1 MANIHD
7 VARVAGVSIS
17 TVSYALSGKRPIGEK
32 TRLRIDEAV
41 RELDYMPNAAGR
53 MLGGTRTR
61 IFALTAPLRNDTYA
75 PAHMAFVLAV
85 VTAARAHDYDVL
97 LLTEDEATGGLR
109 RVSSSRLVDGI
120 IVLDVSVNDERA
132 DLVRS
137 LGVPAALIGV
147 PGNAEG
153 LVCVDLDF
161 EAAAALAVDRLVDAG
176 HTSLALLGHPRA
188 VYERG
193 SNFPM
198 RFRDG
203 FLARAAERGV
213 PAVFTMVEKDSPQ
226 IRAALGGV
234 LDGAPGG
241 AEGAATD
248 SVHRGATGGVHNGAP
263 GSAHAP
269 TGIVVHAEEGVHKV
283 ILEEIAHRGLS
294 IPADLSV
301 IAGVPTFDTS
311 SFTPALDSI
320 PLIPVDSCVRAVEL
334 AVQQLDGTVEP
345 RVELVAPKYRD
356 HGSVAAPRPG
366 S

>member
-32 TRLRIDEAV
+32 TRRRIDEAV

-53 MLGGTRTR
+53 MLAGTRTR
-61 IFALTAPLRNDTYA
+61 IFALTAPLRSDTYA

-85 VTAARAHDYDVL
+85 ATAARKYDYDVL
-97 LLTEDEATGGLR
+97 LLTEDEATDGLH

-120 IVLDVSVNDERA
+120 IVLDVSLHDERA
-132 DLVRS
+132 DLVRT

-147 PGNAEG
+147 PADTEG

-176 HTSLALLGHPRA
+176 HRSLALLGHPSV
-188 VYERG
+188 VYDRG

-203 FLARAAERGV
+203 FLRRAAERGAH
-213 PAVFTMVEKDSPQ
+213 AVFSMVEKDGSHV
-226 IRAALGGV
+226 RAALAGV
-234 LDGAPGG
+234 LDADP
-241 AEGAATD
+241 
-248 SVHRGATGGVHNGAP
+248 
-263 GSAHAP
+263 AP
-269 TGIVVHAEEGVHKV
+269 TGVVVHAEEGVHKAV
-283 ILEEIAHRGLS
+283 LEAVAARGLS
-294 IPADLSV
+294 VPQDLSV

-311 SFTPALDSI
+311 GFTPPLDSI
-320 PLIPVDSCVRAVEL
+320 PLIPADSCTRAVEL

>member
-32 TRLRIDEAV
+32 TRLRIDQAV

-53 MLGGTRTR
+53 MLAGTRTR
-61 IFALTAPLRNDTYA
+61 IFALTAPLRSDTYT

-85 VTAARAHDYDVL
+85 ATAARQYDYDVL
-97 LLTEDEATGGLR
+97 LLTEDEATDGLR

-120 IVLDVSVNDERA
+120 IVLDVSINDERA
-132 DLVRS
+132 DLVRA

-176 HTSLALLGHPRA
+176 HASLALLGHPQA

-193 SNFPM
+193 SNFPT

-203 FLARAAERGV
+203 FLRRASERGV
-213 PAVFTMVEKDSPQ
+213 DARFSMMEKDAPDVRS
-226 IRAALGGV
+226 ALFGV
-234 LDGAPGG
+234 LDADP
-241 AEGAATD
+241 
-248 SVHRGATGGVHNGAP
+248 
-263 GSAHAP
+263 AP
-269 TGIVVHAEEGVHKV
+269 TGLVVHAEEGVHKV
-283 ILEEIAHRGLS
+283 VLEAIAGRGLS
-294 IPADLSV
+294 VPRDLSV

-311 SFTPALDSI
+311 GFTPPLDSI
-320 PLIPVDSCVRAVEL
+320 PLIPADTCTRAVEL
-334 AVQQLDGTVEP
+334 AVRQLDGTVAP
-345 RVELVAPKYRD
+345 RVELVAPTYRE
-356 HGSVAAPRPG
+356 HGSVAAPRRG

>member
-53 MLGGTRTR
+53 MLAGTRTR
-61 IFALTAPLRNDTYA
+61 IFALTAPLRSDTYA
-75 PAHMAFVLAV
+75 PAHMAFVLSV
-85 VTAARAHDYDVL
+85 VTAARKYDYDVL
-97 LLTEDEATGGLR
+97 LLTEDEATDGLR

-120 IVLDVSVNDERA
+120 IVLDVSMNDERA

-147 PGNAEG
+147 PRNAEG

-161 EAAAALAVDRLVDAG
+161 EAAAGLAVDRLVDAG
-176 HTSLALLGHPRA
+176 HTSLALLGHPAA

-203 FLARAAERGV
+203 FLRRAAEREV
-213 PAVFTMVEKDSPQ
+213 AASFTMVEKE
-226 IRAALGGV
+226 AAQVRSALAEL
-234 LDGAPGG
+234 LDA
-241 AEGAATD
+241 D
-248 SVHRGATGGVHNGAP
+248 Q
-263 GSAHAP
+263 AP
-269 TGIVVHAEEGVHKV
+269 TGLVVHGEEGVHKTLLDAV
-283 ILEEIAHRGLS
+283 AGRGLS
-294 IPADLSV
+294 IPGDLSI

-311 SFTPALDSI
+311 AFTPPLNVI
-320 PLIPVDSCVRAVEL
+320 PLIPADSCTRAVEL
-334 AVQQLDGTVEP
+334 AVQQLDGAVAP
-345 RVELVAPKYRD
+345 RVELVAPRYRD

-366 S
+366 P

>member
-41 RELDYMPNAAGR
+41 RELDYTPNAAGR
-53 MLGGTRTR
+53 MLAGTRTR
-61 IFALTAPLRNDTYA
+61 IFALTAPLRSDTYA

-85 VTAARAHDYDVL
+85 ATAARKYDYDVL
-97 LLTEDEATGGLR
+97 LLTEDEATDGLR

-120 IVLDVSVNDERA
+120 IVLDVSINDERA
-132 DLVRS
+132 ELVRS

-147 PGNAEG
+147 PGNADG

-176 HTSLALLGHPRA
+176 HTSLALLGHPEV

-193 SNFPM
+193 SNFPT

-203 FLARAAERGV
+203 FLRRAAERGV
-213 PAVFTMVEKDSPQ
+213 AARFTTTEKDPPEV
-226 IRAALGGV
+226 RAALSGI
-234 LDGAPGG
+234 LDGAP
-241 AEGAATD
+241 D
-248 SVHRGATGGVHNGAP
+248 ATGL
-263 GSAHAP
+263 
-269 TGIVVHAEEGVHKV
+269 VVHAEEGVHKAV
-283 ILEEIAHRGLS
+283 LEAVAGRGLS
-294 IPADLSV
+294 VPGDLSV
-301 IAGVPTFDTS
+301 IAGAPTFDTS
-311 SFTPALDSI
+311 AFTPPLDVI
-320 PLIPVDSCVRAVEL
+320 PLIPADTCTRAVEL
-334 AVQQLDGTVEP
+334 AVQQLDGTVAP
-345 RVELVAPKYRD
+345 RVELVAPTYRE

>member
-32 TRLRIDEAV
+32 TRKRIDDAV
-41 RELDYMPNAAGR
+41 LKLNYMPNAAGR
-53 MLGGTRTR
+53 MLAGTRTR
-61 IFALTAPLRNDTYA
+61 IFALTAPLRSDTYA

-85 VTAARAHDYDVL
+85 VTAARRFDYDVL
-97 LLTEDEATGGLR
+97 LLTEDEAIEGLQ

-120 IVLDVSVNDERA
+120 IVLDVSIADERA

-137 LGVPAALIGV
+137 LNVPAALIGV

-161 EAAAALAVDRLVDAG
+161 EGAAALAVDRLVDAG
-176 HTSLALLGHPRA
+176 HVSIALLGHPQA

-193 SNFPM
+193 SNFHA

-203 FLARAAERGV
+203 FLRRAAEQGV
-213 PAVFTMVEKDSPQ
+213 EGVFVMVEKEAPQ
-226 IRAALGGV
+226 VRAALDGV
-234 LDGAPGG
+234 LDSGFG
-241 AEGAATD
+241 
-248 SVHRGATGGVHNGAP
+248 VTGLVL
-263 GSAHAP
+263 
-269 TGIVVHAEEGVHKV
+269 HAEEGVHKV
-283 ILEEIAHRGLS
+283 ILEALAIRGLS
-294 IPADLSV
+294 VPGDVSV

-311 SFTPALDSI
+311 QFDPPLDAI
-320 PLIPVDSCVRAVEL
+320 PLVPTDSCTRAVEL
-334 AVQQLDGTVEP
+334 AVQQLDHIIDP
-345 RVELVAPKYRD
+345 RVELIAPKYRS

>member
-32 TRLRIDEAV
+32 TRRRIDEAV

-53 MLGGTRTR
+53 MLAGTRTR
-61 IFALTAPLRNDTYA
+61 IFALTAPLRSDTYA

-85 VTAARAHDYDVL
+85 ATAARKYDYDVL
-97 LLTEDEATGGLR
+97 LLTEDEATDGLH

-120 IVLDVSVNDERA
+120 IVLDVSLHDERA

-147 PGNAEG
+147 PADTEG

-176 HTSLALLGHPRA
+176 HQSLAILGHPPM

-203 FLARAAERGV
+203 FLRRAAERGV
-213 PAVFTMVEKDSPQ
+213 RASFSMVEKDAPHV
-226 IRAALGGV
+226 RTALAGV
-234 LDGAPGG
+234 LDADP
-241 AEGAATD
+241 
-248 SVHRGATGGVHNGAP
+248 
-263 GSAHAP
+263 AP
-269 TGIVVHAEEGVHKV
+269 TGVVVHADEGVHKAV
-283 ILEEIAHRGLS
+283 LEAIAARGLS
-294 IPADLSV
+294 VPDDLSV

-311 SFTPALDSI
+311 GFTPPLDAI
-320 PLIPVDSCVRAVEL
+320 PLIPADSCTRAVEL

>member
-53 MLGGTRTR
+53 MLAGTRTR
-61 IFALTAPLRNDTYA
+61 IFALTAPLRSDTYA

-85 VTAARAHDYDVL
+85 VTAARAFDYDVL
-97 LLTEDEATGGLR
+97 LLTEDEAVDGLR

-120 IVLDVSVNDERA
+120 IVLDVSVEDERA

-147 PGNAEG
+147 PGDAAG

-176 HTSLALLGHPRA
+176 HASVALLGHPSA

-193 SNFPM
+193 SNFPV

-213 PAVFTMVEKDSPQ
+213 AASFSMVEKDAPE
-226 IRAALGGV
+226 IRQAVSAI
-234 LDGAPGG
+234 LDADP
-241 AEGAATD
+241 A
-248 SVHRGATGGVHNGAP
+248 VTGL
-263 GSAHAP
+263 
-269 TGIVVHAEEGVHKV
+269 VVHAEEGVHTT
-283 ILEEIAHRGLS
+283 ILEAVAGRGLS

-311 SFTPALDSI
+311 SFTPPLDVI
-320 PLIPVDSCVRAVEL
+320 PLIPADSCVRAVEL
-334 AVQQLDGTVEP
+334 AVQQLEGPIEP

-366 S
+366 G

>member
-32 TRLRIDEAV
+32 TRRRIDEAV

-53 MLGGTRTR
+53 MLAGTRTR
-61 IFALTAPLRNDTYA
+61 IFALTAPLRSDTYA

-85 VTAARAHDYDVL
+85 ATAARKYDYDVL
-97 LLTEDEATGGLR
+97 LLTEDEATDGLH

-120 IVLDVSVNDERA
+120 IVLDVSLHDERA

-147 PGNAEG
+147 PADTEG

-161 EAAAALAVDRLVDAG
+161 EAAAGLAVDRLVDAG
-176 HTSLALLGHPRA
+176 HRSLALLGHPPM

-203 FLARAAERGV
+203 FLRRAADRGV
-213 PAVFTMVEKDSPQ
+213 RASFSMVEKDAPHV
-226 IRAALGGV
+226 RTALAGV
-234 LDGAPGG
+234 LDADP
-241 AEGAATD
+241 
-248 SVHRGATGGVHNGAP
+248 
-263 GSAHAP
+263 AP
-269 TGIVVHAEEGVHKV
+269 TGVVVHADEGVHKAV
-283 ILEEIAHRGLS
+283 LEAIAARGLS
-294 IPADLSV
+294 VPDDLSV

-311 SFTPALDSI
+311 GFTPPLDAI
-320 PLIPVDSCVRAVEL
+320 PLIPADSCTRAVEL

>member
-32 TRLRIDEAV
+32 TRRRIDEAV

-53 MLGGTRTR
+53 MLAGTRTR
-61 IFALTAPLRNDTYA
+61 IFALTAPLRSDTYA

-85 VTAARAHDYDVL
+85 ATAARKYDYDVL
-97 LLTEDEATGGLR
+97 LLTEDEATDGLH

-120 IVLDVSVNDERA
+120 IVLDVSLHDERA
-132 DLVRS
+132 DLVRT

-147 PGNAEG
+147 PADTEG

-176 HTSLALLGHPRA
+176 HRSLALLGHPSV
-188 VYERG
+188 VYDRG

-203 FLARAAERGV
+203 FLRRAAERGAH
-213 PAVFTMVEKDSPQ
+213 AVFSMVEKDGSHV
-226 IRAALGGV
+226 RAALAGV
-234 LDGAPGG
+234 LDADP
-241 AEGAATD
+241 
-248 SVHRGATGGVHNGAP
+248 
-263 GSAHAP
+263 AP
-269 TGIVVHAEEGVHKV
+269 TGVVVHAEEGVHKAV
-283 ILEEIAHRGLS
+283 LEAVAARGLS
-294 IPADLSV
+294 VPQDLSV

-311 SFTPALDSI
+311 GFTPPLDSI
-320 PLIPVDSCVRAVEL
+320 PLIPADSCTRAVEL

-356 HGSVAAPRPG
+356 HGSVAAPGPG

>member
-53 MLGGTRTR
+53 MLAGTRTR
-61 IFALTAPLRNDTYA
+61 IFALTAPLRSDTYA

-85 VTAARAHDYDVL
+85 ATAARKYDYDVL
-97 LLTEDEATGGLR
+97 LLTEDEAADGLR
-109 RVSSSRLVDGI
+109 RVSASRLVDGI
-120 IVLDVSVNDERA
+120 IVLDVAIQDERA

-147 PGNAEG
+147 PGDAGG
-153 LVCVDLDF
+153 LICVDLDF

-176 HTSLALLGHPRA
+176 HVSLALLGHPEA
-188 VYERG
+188 VYEWG
-193 SNFPM
+193 SNFPT

-203 FLARAAERGV
+203 FLRRAAERGV
-213 PAVFTMVEKDSPQ
+213 SATFSMVEKDARRVQ
-226 IRAALGGV
+226 EALLTA
-234 LDGAPGG
+234 LDADP
-241 AEGAATD
+241 
-248 SVHRGATGGVHNGAP
+248 
-263 GSAHAP
+263 AP
-269 TGIVVHAEEGVHKV
+269 TGVVVHAEEGVYKA
-283 ILEEIAHRGLS
+283 ILEGVMARGLS
-294 IPADLSV
+294 IPTDLSV
-301 IAGVPTFDTS
+301 IAGVPTFDTA
-311 SFTPALDSI
+311 SFTPPLDVI
-320 PLIPVDSCVRAVEL
+320 PLIPADSCTRAVEL
-334 AVQQLDGTVEP
+334 VVQQLDDVVAP

-356 HGSVAAPRPG
+356 RGSVTAPRPG

>member
-32 TRLRIDEAV
+32 TRLRIDDAV

-53 MLGGTRTR
+53 MLAGTRTR
-61 IFALTAPLRNDTYA
+61 IFALTAPLRSDTYA

-85 VTAARAHDYDVL
+85 ATAARAYDYDVL
-97 LLTEDEATGGLR
+97 LLTEDEATDGLR

-176 HTSLALLGHPRA
+176 HTSLALLGHPPL
-188 VYERG
+188 VYDRG
-193 SNFPM
+193 SNFPV

-203 FLARAAERGV
+203 FLRRSAQRGV
-213 PAVFTMVEKDSPQ
+213 S
-226 IRAALGGV
+226 AAFSM
-234 LDGAPGG
+234 
-241 AEGAATD
+241 AATD
-248 SVHRGATGGVHNGAP
+248 AQEVR
-263 GSAHAP
+263 SALFGLLDAEPAP
-269 TGIVVHAEEGVHKV
+269 TGLVVHAEEGVHRTV
-283 ILEEIAHRGLS
+283 LEAVAARGLS
-294 IPADLSV
+294 VPADLSV
-301 IAGVPTFDTS
+301 IAGVPTFETAA
-311 SFTPALDSI
+311 FTPPLDSI
-320 PLIPVDSCVRAVEL
+320 PLIPADSCTRAVEL
-334 AVQQLDGTVEP
+334 AVQQLDGPVAP

-356 HGSVAAPRPG
+356 RGSVAAPRPG

>member
-32 TRLRIDEAV
+32 TRRRIDEAV

-53 MLGGTRTR
+53 MLAGTRTR
-61 IFALTAPLRNDTYA
+61 IFALTAPLRSDTYA

-85 VTAARAHDYDVL
+85 ATAARKYDYDVL
-97 LLTEDEATGGLR
+97 LLTEDEATDGLH

-120 IVLDVSVNDERA
+120 IVLDVSLHDERA

-147 PGNAEG
+147 PADTEG

-176 HTSLALLGHPRA
+176 HRSLALLGHPPM

-203 FLARAAERGV
+203 FLRRAAERGV
-213 PAVFTMVEKDSPQ
+213 RASFSMVEKDAPHV
-226 IRAALGGV
+226 RTALAGV
-234 LDGAPGG
+234 LDAD
-241 AEGAATD
+241 E
-248 SVHRGATGGVHNGAP
+248 
-263 GSAHAP
+263 AP
-269 TGIVVHAEEGVHKV
+269 TGVVVHADEGVHKAV
-283 ILEEIAHRGLS
+283 LEAIAARGLS
-294 IPADLSV
+294 VPDDLSV

-311 SFTPALDSI
+311 GFTPPLDAI
-320 PLIPVDSCVRAVEL
+320 PLIPADSCTRAVEL

>member
-41 RELDYMPNAAGR
+41 RQLDYMPNAAGR
-53 MLGGTRTR
+53 MLAGTRTR
-61 IFALTAPLRNDTYA
+61 IFALTAPLRSDTSA

-85 VTAARAHDYDVL
+85 ATAARKYDYDVL
-97 LLTEDEATGGLR
+97 LLTEDEATDGLR

-120 IVLDVSVNDERA
+120 IVLDVSLNDERA

-147 PGNAEG
+147 PGNVEG

-161 EAAAALAVDRLVDAG
+161 DAAAALAVDRLVDAG
-176 HTSLALLGHPRA
+176 HTSLALLGHPEA

-203 FLARAAERGV
+203 FLRRAAERGV
-213 PAVFTMVEKDSPQ
+213 PALFSMVENDAP
-226 IRAALGGV
+226 RVREALFGV
-234 LDGAPGG
+234 LDADP
-241 AEGAATD
+241 
-248 SVHRGATGGVHNGAP
+248 
-263 GSAHAP
+263 AP
-269 TGIVVHAEEGVHKV
+269 TGLVVHAEEGVHKA
-283 ILEEIAHRGLS
+283 ILESVAGRGLS
-294 IPADLSV
+294 IPGDLSV

-311 SFTPALDSI
+311 TFTPPLDVI
-320 PLIPVDSCVRAVEL
+320 PLVPADSCTRAVEL
-334 AVQQLDGTVEP
+334 AVQQLDATVEP
-345 RVELVAPKYRD
+345 RVELVAPRYRD
-356 HGSVAAPRPG
+356 HGSVAAPRRR